1 MRRLMAVMIS
11 AVLLFSAVG
20 AFASEKQK
28 DSVYSYNFDLRF
40 HLDAEGFQPRVRSHI
55 RGYADLLDMLS
66 LNGNLTWSSET
77 GSMDL
82 DLNIIPLTNP
92 SAAVAMHFFGIPE
105 HICMTSSLIGNETI
119 WFNNYVL
126 MEFALKS
133 WNNLHL
139 PLQYLALLFPYV
151 TENAFHQLA
160 EAWTETIGTVTGN
173 QNIQKNK
180 LEIISDLWS
189 RILQED
195 QRLIY
200 WITALS
206 VLSEDHQI
214 LEKEI
219 NQLPEYLMR
228 KVAGNQDLTVLV
240 EDNMIKWIN
249 QDQKVLFV
257 TSSEGDSWAY
267 TLPVTDNGYVPSL
280 SYSSATS
287 NGLSD
292 ISIAG
297 SYHLD
302 ERKDSG
308 NTEMNPDSILDFRLD
323 IHAIPEIWPA
333 ESSFSADVEVLGSVL
348 PNLNVQIRGETKENG
363 DLAISVYKQADA
375 SADSV
380 CILRCS
386 GTLIPVEP
394 QIVPAYNT
402 SDLTRHFNVFSV
414 NDKTVSEFSQK
425 IRRPLITGIL
435 NFLDEVP
442 ASACQSVMDDM
453 EEYGLLNLLLDEE

>member
-1 MRRLMAVMIS
+1 MKAGWDPCGSRSVTRSGLPYRSERYGNRS
-11 AVLLFSAVG
+11 AGRSQGFPGVG
-20 AFASEKQK
+20 RTRSLKQ
-28 DSVYSYNFDLRF
+28 
-40 HLDAEGFQPRVRSHI
+40 
-55 RGYADLLDMLS
+55 
-66 LNGNLTWSSET
+66 
-77 GSMDL
+77 
-82 DLNIIPLTNP
+82 
-92 SAAVAMHFFGIPE
+92 
-105 HICMTSSLIGNETI
+105 
-119 WFNNYVL
+119 
-126 MEFALKS
+126 
-133 WNNLHL
+133 
-139 PLQYLALLFPYV
+139 
-151 TENAFHQLA
+151 
-160 EAWTETIGTVTGN
+160 
-173 QNIQKNK
+173 
-180 LEIISDLWS
+180 
-189 RILQED
+189 
-195 QRLIY
+195 
-200 WITALS
+200 
-206 VLSEDHQI
+206 
-214 LEKEI
+214 
-219 NQLPEYLMR
+219 
-228 KVAGNQDLTVLV
+228 
-240 EDNMIKWIN
+240 
-249 QDQKVLFV
+249 
-257 TSSEGDSWAY
+257 
-267 TLPVTDNGYVPSL
+267 
-280 SYSSATS
+280 
-287 NGLSD
+287 
-292 ISIAG
+292 
-297 SYHLD
+297 
-302 ERKDSG
+302 DSG